1 MLGLGREP
9 KPPSFPRMRESN
21 PVILAKAGI
30 QPLVILAKAG
40 IQTLVILAKAGIQP
54 PVIPA
59 YAGIQPSSFSRMRE
73 SNPPSFP
80 RMRESI
86 KVSNNPQKGAD
97 NRQNPNA
104 PINIQQLH
112 QPAK

>member
-30 QPLVILAKAG
+30 QP
-40 IQTLVILAKAGIQP
+40 
-54 PVIPA
+54 
-59 YAGIQPSSFSRMRE
+59 SSFSRMRESNPPSFPRMRE

-112 QPAK
+112 QPAE